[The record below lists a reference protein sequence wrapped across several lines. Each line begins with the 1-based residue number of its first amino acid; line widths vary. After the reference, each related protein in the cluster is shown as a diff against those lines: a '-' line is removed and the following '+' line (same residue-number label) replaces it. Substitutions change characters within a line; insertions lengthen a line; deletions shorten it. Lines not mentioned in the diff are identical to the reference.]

1 MSSRTL
7 TEREKMAITYAVV
20 ENITKA
26 GEIYALAHDMSELS
40 DNPLTAKNRANV
52 WRRSVPVDSYFKRVE
67 GILANRVDIAVKS
80 QLKMAREDPSY
91 TPTSGID
98 FTNLRLDAVQGGIA
112 RQEPRYPEILHP
124 APLPGV
130 PFVHKRERAKIGPPS
145 SRIISCLLEERQRRR
160 VQLRCRPDDVVL
172 RHER

>member
-52 WRRSVPVDSYFKRVE
+52 WRRSVPVDTYFKRVE

-80 QLKMAREDPSY
+80 QLKMAREDPYY

-98 FTNLRLDAVQGGIA
+98 FTNLDEFLAEANRQANNLEDEKDKQFYLKTIA
-112 RQEPRYPEILHP
+112 DLMRFKEGSQDKNQDIQRFYTPLLCRECPLYMKESEP
-124 APLPGV
+124 
-130 PFVHKRERAKIGPPS
+130 
-145 SRIISCLLEERQRRR
+145 Q
-160 VQLRCRPDDVVL
+160 
-172 RHER
+172 

>member
-52 WRRSVPVDSYFKRVE
+52 WRRSVPVDTYFKRVE

-80 QLKMAREDPSY
+80 QLKMAREDPYY

-98 FTNLRLDAVQGGIA
+98 FTNLDEFLAEANRQANNLEDEKDKQFYLKTIA
-112 RQEPRYPEILHP
+112 DLMRFKEGSQDKNQDIQRFYTPLLCRECPLYMKESEP
-124 APLPGV
+124 
-130 PFVHKRERAKIGPPS
+130 K
-145 SRIISCLLEERQRRR
+145 
-160 VQLRCRPDDVVL
+160 
-172 RHER
+172 